1 MHRSRA
7 CWDDVP
13 PSGGSISCA
22 VVWESAVLAAPTSL
36 AALDLKKGGNSHQYC
51 AILDSFEWH
60 NCTLMIDDNTHTH
73 KVTMMTRCST
83 TCKVLFFVVI
93 FGRKWIEKSIWQLV
107 FFCFWGA
114 LASLPGNLIN
124 FSLFHVFF
132 QLRKFYCAL
141 FLKNVTLLWNFPT
154 LHTVCI
160 PTPCTFCMANSNSK
174 TRNFRPLFS
183 WVAITWLLDSRGA
196 LTPTQDYPTGTI
208 AVG

>member
-1 MHRSRA
+1 MTYRQHHHPG
-7 CWDDVP
+7 VP
-13 PSGGSISCA
+13 SAGA

-36 AALDLKKGGNSHQYC
+36 AALDLKNGGNSHQYC

-60 NCTLMIDDNTHTH
+60 NCTLMIDDNIHTH

-107 FFCFWGA
+107 FFCFRGA

-124 FSLFHVFF
+124 FSLFLVFFF

-141 FLKNVTLLWNFPT
+141 FLKNVTLLRNFRT
-154 LHTVCI
+154 LHTYNI
-160 PTPCTFCMANSNSK
+160 PAHCAFCMANSISQ